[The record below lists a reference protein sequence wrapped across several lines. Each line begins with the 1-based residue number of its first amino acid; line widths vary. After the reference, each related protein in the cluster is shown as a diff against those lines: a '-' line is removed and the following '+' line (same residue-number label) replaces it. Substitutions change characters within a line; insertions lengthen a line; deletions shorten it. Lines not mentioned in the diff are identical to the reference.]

1 MRKMRAFHEYAQQ
14 KRHEARRGIGKFRE
28 VSVVPTK
35 ERAANLC
42 RKVGESSLAF
52 ERFWFTDLSRYSLD
66 SPADILG
73 KIFTTPRDYRQ
84 GVLYSFLD

>member
-1 MRKMRAFHEYAQQ
+1 MRKMRAFQEYAQQ
-14 KRHEARRGIGKFRE
+14 KKHEARWGIANFRV
-28 VSVVPTK
+28 VSVVPTR

-42 RKVGESSLAF
+42 RKVSESGLAF
-52 ERFWFTDLSRYSLD
+52 KRFWFTDFGRYSLD

-84 GVLYSFLD
+84 GVLYSILD